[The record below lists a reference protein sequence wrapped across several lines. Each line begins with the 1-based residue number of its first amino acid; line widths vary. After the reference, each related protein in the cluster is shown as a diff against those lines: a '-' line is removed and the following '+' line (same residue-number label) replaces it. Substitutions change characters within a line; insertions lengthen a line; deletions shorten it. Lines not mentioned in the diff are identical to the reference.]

1 MGKLGCSPDG
11 YLNDS
16 KFSEPMPWIGIYVA
30 AASAV
35 CALAMSLDAVHAF
48 RYRKFWFP
56 CRFFSLN
63 ATTLTLIAVAV
74 KLSVDLNTSMPRSQ
88 DQLAKLSSTV
98 FICTI
103 MGNFMPSLGTME
115 NKELLMNIMAL
126 GILVITAIVNICIQ
140 LATGVIYVFWK
151 EHIFVL
157 FLMLVLLAILCSS
170 ALAVPSTKSYL
181 RMKYSRIHSVTRNEC
196 LQDRDLP
203 IVKKLRE
210 DLSKCWMMA
219 HTCDPQFVGG
229 RLATCT
235 ASGAFCLL
243 SAMTLAEAVL
253 RAHLMPWSFKFC
265 RGKSEYE
272 WSTTLMLVTQ
282 IIAVGVGTI
291 APAARWF
298 TAIKFRCR
306 KKLKMVC
313 KADFEVEKYW
323 IQKLVEWK
331 ERPLGLQKLGR
342 RGRRFVHNLKYQT
355 LDFCIGVQS
364 GIVLISK
371 LVRLISIF
379 FVGQLLIFWYSCT
392 RLEKLLRTQENSS
405 CNEPESETQRRTEM
419 NISRYVVHL
428 QGEEGL
434 VHLMIAQDCDATNHW
449 FEMGVKK
456 QPKYLIQFLEKSLYS
471 KELKGVKEFDS
482 DQVPC
487 LDAEDPPNSWALPI
501 VTLTA
506 VAVAIPNIGHQA
518 VKKLKYSVHEAL
530 MYIRVVENNLVD
542 PKRDIKN
549 SREAAEIVW
558 SGIDLLNK
566 WLDVDL
572 RAMAREGKH
581 QKDILEELSDIAKN
595 KFKEVKR
602 TELNKCLMEAPS
614 KWPVNAIA
622 ANSMY
627 RICQTILKNYQF
639 KAGGSDEIL
648 FEKLSV
654 MISDIISACLTN
666 LKDVITKHCNCSS
679 IENKEENVRHDVLL
693 LGQTEKIVK
702 NLELIPTPGLTPDVR
717 AHIDRWRCFSKC
729 KSILDYS
736 STCTDTS
743 SDSFTLSDMHI
754 SIE

>member
-30 AASAV
+30 AASAL
-35 CALAMSLDAVHAF
+35 CALAMSVDTVHAF
-48 RYRKFWFP
+48 RYRKLWFP
-56 CRFFSLN
+56 CSFFSLN
-63 ATTLTLIAVAV
+63 ATTLTLVAVAV

-88 DQLAKLSSTV
+88 DQLVKLSSTV
-98 FICTI
+98 FICTV
-103 MGNFMPSLGTME
+103 M
-115 NKELLMNIMAL
+115 
-126 GILVITAIVNICIQ
+126 
-140 LATGVIYVFWK
+140 
-151 EHIFVL
+151 
-157 FLMLVLLAILCSS
+157 
-170 ALAVPSTKSYL
+170 
-181 RMKYSRIHSVTRNEC
+181 
-196 LQDRDLP
+196 
-203 IVKKLRE
+203 
-210 DLSKCWMMA
+210 
-219 HTCDPQFVGG
+219 
-229 RLATCT
+229 

-243 SAMTLAEAVL
+243 SATTLAEAVL

-265 RGKSEYE
+265 RGTSEYE
-272 WSTTLMLVTQ
+272 WLMLVTQ

-298 TAIKFRCR
+298 TAIKFRCM
-306 KKLKMVC
+306 KELKMVD

-331 ERPLGLQKLGR
+331 ERPLALQRLGR
-342 RGRRFVHNLKYQT
+342 RGRRFVHNLKYRT
-355 LDFCIGVQS
+355 LDFCIGMQS

-392 RLEKLLRTQENSS
+392 RLERFLRTQENSLS
-405 CNEPESETQRRTEM
+405 NEPESETQRRTEM
-419 NISRYVVHL
+419 NLSRYVVHL

-434 VHLMIAQDCDATNHW
+434 VHLMKAQDCDATNHW
-449 FEMGVKK
+449 FEMGVKE
-456 QPKYLIQFLEKSLYS
+456 QPKHLIQFLEKSLYS

-487 LDAEDPPNSWALPI
+487 LDSQDPPNSWALPV

-518 VKKLKYSVHEAL
+518 VQKLKYSVHEAL

-542 PKRDIKN
+542 PKRDLKN

-581 QKDILEELSDIAKN
+581 PKDILEELSNIAKS

-602 TELNKCLMEAPS
+602 TELNKCLMDAPS
-614 KWPVNAIA
+614 KWPINAIA

-627 RICQTILKNYQF
+627 RICQSLLQEYRF

-666 LKDVITKHCNCSS
+666 LKHVITKHCN
-679 IENKEENVRHDVLL
+679 
-693 LGQTEKIVK
+693 
-702 NLELIPTPGLTPDVR
+702 
-717 AHIDRWRCFSKC
+717 
-729 KSILDYS
+729 
-736 STCTDTS
+736 
-743 SDSFTLSDMHI
+743 
-754 SIE
+754 